1 MNTHRLL
8 IYHRDARIYEE
19 IIRKRV
25 PGLSLRAAVRPEEAL
40 PFIEE
45 AEILFSSSRIPDEV
59 LRKARHLRWFAS
71 TFAGNETLIK
81 NPLLP
86 ESVILT
92 KTTMYG
98 EMMAEYV
105 FVYLLSSIRH
115 IPKHQEDQKNRIWD
129 PVRPARLRGKTMGI
143 LGLGSVGK
151 VIAERGKQFGM
162 NILGVKRTPEPVQN
176 VDEIFGPEGLANIIP
191 RVDYLLAVLPMTPET
206 YHFLKE
212 PELRMLKDGAILF
225 NIGRGKTIDEEA
237 LVRVLKTRKIRAV
250 LDVFET
256 EPLPPESEL
265 WGLENVVVTPH
276 ISGISLP
283 EEVGEEFIAN
293 YDRWVKGEPLLAVV
307 DRERGY

>member
-25 PGLSLRAAVRPEEAL
+25 PELSLRAAVRPEEAL

-45 AEILFSSSRIPDEV
+45 AEILFSSWRIPDEV
-59 LRKARHLRWFAS
+59 LRRARRLRWFAS
-71 TFAGNETLIK
+71 TFAGNETLVT

-86 ESVILT
+86 EPVIIT
-92 KTTMYG
+92 KTTLYG

-105 FVYLLSSIRH
+105 FAYLLSSMRNV
-115 IPKHQEDQKNRIWD
+115 PQHQEDQERRVWN
-129 PVRPARLRGKTMGI
+129 PVRPGRLQGKIMGI

-162 NILGVKRTPEPVQN
+162 NILGVKRTPEPVEN
-176 VDEIFGPEGLANIIP
+176 VDEIYGPEELKRMIP
-191 RVDYLLAVLPMTPET
+191 RVDYLIVVLPLTPGT
-206 YHFLKE
+206 HHFLKE
-212 PELRMLKDGAILF
+212 PEIRMLKDGAILF
-225 NIGRGKTIDEEA
+225 SIGRGKTIEEEA
-237 LVRVLKTRKIRAV
+237 LIRVLKTRKIRAV

-265 WGLENVVVTPH
+265 WGIENVVVTPH
-276 ISGISLP
+276 VSGISLP
-283 EEVGEEFIAN
+283 EEVGGEFIAN
-293 YDRWVKGEPLLAVV
+293 YERWVKGEPLLAVV
-307 DRERGY
+307 DRRKGY